1 MLRGCEGYVIQKE
14 RQMPV
19 GVNLNALSAQ
29 LSVDKYRK
37 QNAET
42 LSKLSSGTKSSVIK
56 DAISDVVIGTKLDSN
71 IVQQKQA
78 LANASKARSLLEIV
92 DSSYSTINQILQKQ
106 TVLATKASSS
116 TVSDTGRILLNEE
129 FQSLNSAINQT
140 IGQTKFNNLDLFDE
154 RIVVNTKKAPKGVE
168 VISSDS
174 QGVFQIKYNR
184 KAEKFIARLD
194 GVKYGAYDITK
205 DKGQGEINFSI
216 KNLDLKVNEDEFN
229 LKKSFG
235 FKAFEV
241 EAIKKKYKDFDF
253 AISQSSNENSRV
265 KARVNKSDTEYL
277 GLDKVNLKTQ
287 ESAEAALD
295 TVKGAFEKLQYSRA
309 DVGSVISRLDFA
321 SSYANVAIENATA
334 AKQGLLGVD
343 LSQEVVKF
351 VTNQYVLQSGVF
363 LVAQANQ
370 RNGDILDLVKG

>member
-1 MLRGCEGYVIQKE
+1 
-14 RQMPV
+14 MPV

-106 TVLATKASSS
+106 TVLATKASSG
-116 TVSDTGRILLNEE
+116 TISDTRRLLLNEE
-129 FQSLNSAINQT
+129 FQDLNAAINQT

-168 VISSDS
+168 VVSSDS
-174 QGVFQIKYNR
+174 QGIFQIKYNR